1 MKVRIS
7 KLHLA
12 GLFLSA
18 IFILPGVSVSEITAQ
33 NTRRT
38 KTGKNRP
45 KVQPT
50 PLPTAAEI
58 ISRDTDY
65 AAQNQIVQPE
75 SIENQITATDENAQ
89 DTESVIN
96 ELKQRIS
103 TLEAERKTNSDD
115 KQKRLLLNLD
125 ILTRA
130 EQRAETLRKQR
141 FEMIEKESQISTKLD
156 QINADVRP
164 ETIDRQVAFAGSLRP
179 EELRDTRRK
188 TLEIEKK
195 NLQILL
201 ADIQTVRAN
210 LELSVQKAD
219 ILVQKLRDKLEKEI
233 DDSLADDPKN

>member
-1 MKVRIS
+1 MGMIGGGNDAFIGAVHRIAANIDGHIQLVCGAFSSNPQKS
-7 KLHLA
+7 KESGEALY
-12 GLFLSA
+12 
-18 IFILPGVSVSEITAQ
+18 LPDERVYST
-33 NTRRT
+33 
-38 KTGKNRP
+38 
-45 KVQPT
+45 
-50 PLPTAAEI
+50 
-58 ISRDTDY
+58 Y
-65 AAQNQIVQPE
+65 A
-75 SIENQITATDENAQ
+75 
-89 DTESVIN
+89 
-96 ELKQRIS
+96 
-103 TLEAERKTNSDD
+103 
-115 KQKRLLLNLD
+115 
-125 ILTRA
+125 
-130 EQRAETLRKQR
+130 
-141 FEMIEKESQISTKLD
+141 EMIEKESQISTKLD

>member
-201 ADIQTVRAN
+201 TDIQTVRAN